1 MTGDWRFDIVMIVL
15 LLGFTA
21 FLTASKTAL
30 IAASRARM
38 HEQERH
44 GDTRAAIVQHLT
56 ATRQRLLDA
65 ILLAKIVVM
74 ITAAAIA
81 ASALAKIHGDLGIAY
96 AVAGVTLLML
106 LFGEVLPRTYAMTN
120 PDHLALVLAPLIK
133 PWVEIFAPLV
143 STLEWI
149 VKRVLRLLG
158 PEVGRAEHMRSAHDQ
173 LRGAI
178 ALHHHEGSVVTKDRD
193 MLGGILNLQDLTVR
207 DVMVHRTKM
216 VTVDRSEPPASII
229 EGVLKSGHTR
239 IPVWKNSSENIIGI
253 LHAKDLLKEMQKHKG
268 DAARIDLDDIVSPPW
283 FVPDTRP
290 VADQL
295 NAFLRRKTH
304 FALVVDE
311 YGEVMG
317 FVTLED
323 IIEEI
328 VGDIADEHD
337 VPGLGVRAEAG
348 GSYVVDGIV
357 PVRDLNRLNDW
368 HLPDDKMTTVAGL
381 VIHEARMIPEVGQT
395 FTFHGFRFEVLR
407 KRRHQVTSLRITPLK
422 ARKHAPAPAKA
433 AAPSS

>member
-1 MTGDWRFDIVMIVL
+1 MTGDWRFDMVMIVL
-15 LLGFTA
+15 LVGLAA

-30 IAASRARM
+30 NAASRARM
-38 HEQERH
+38 HEKERR
-44 GDTRAAIVQHLT
+44 GDRRAAAVQHLT
-56 ATRQRLLDA
+56 ATRRPLADT
-65 ILLAKIVVM
+65 ILLARMVVM
-74 ITAAAIA
+74 TTSAAIA
-81 ASALAKIHGDLGIAY
+81 ASALVRIHGDLGIAY
-96 AVAGVTLLML
+96 AIAGITLLML
-106 LFGEVLPRTYAMTN
+106 LFGEVLPRTYAMAN
-120 PDHLALVLAPLIK
+120 PDRLALILAPLIE
-133 PWVEIFAPLV
+133 PWVRILARFV

-149 VKRVLRLLG
+149 VKPVLRFLG
-158 PEVGRAEHMRSAHDQ
+158 SEVGRAEHMRLAHDE

-193 MLGGILNLQDLTVR
+193 MLGGILNLQNLTVR

-216 VTVDRSEPPASII
+216 VTVDRSDPPASII

-239 IPVWKNSSENIIGI
+239 IPVWKDSSENIIGI
-253 LHAKDLLKEMQKHKG
+253 LHAKDLLRAMQKHKG
-268 DAARIDLDDIVSPPW
+268 DTARIDLDDIVSPPW
-283 FVPDTRP
+283 FVPDTRA

-328 VGDIADEHD
+328 VGDITDEHD

-368 HLPDDKMTTVAGL
+368 QMPEDRMTTVAGL

-395 FTFHGFRFEVLR
+395 FNFHGFRFEVLR

-422 ARKHAPAPAKA
+422 ARKHPPATMKV
-433 AAPSS
+433 AAPMP

>member
-1 MTGDWRFDIVMIVL
+1 MRDSSFDIVIVL
-15 LLGFTA
+15 VLLALAA
-21 FLTASKTAL
+21 FLTISKTAMT
-30 IAASRARM
+30 AASRARL
-38 HEQERH
+38 HEQERR
-44 GDTRAAIVQHLT
+44 GDTRAAMVQHL
-56 ATRQRLLDA
+56 AGMRHRLLGA
-65 ILLAKIVVM
+65 ILLGKTVV
-74 ITAAAIA
+74 TVA
-81 ASALAKIHGDLGIAY
+81 ASAIATNTFVHIYGGLGVVY
-96 AVAGVTLLML
+96 AVAVIALLML
-106 LFGEVLPRTYAMTN
+106 LFGELVPRIYATTN
-120 PDHLALVLAPLIK
+120 PERLALTIAPFLK
-133 PWVEIFAPLV
+133 LWVDAFAPLV
-143 STLEWI
+143 TALEWLA
-149 VKRVLRLLG
+149 KRSLHLLG
-158 PEVGRAEHMRSAHDQ
+158 ADIARAENLRSAHDE

-178 ALHHHEGSVVTKDRD
+178 ALHHREGSVVTKDRD
-193 MLGGILNLQDLTVR
+193 MLGGILNLQDLTVS

-216 VTVDRSEPPASII
+216 VTVDRSEPPGSII

-239 IPVWKNSSENIIGI
+239 IPVWRDSPENIIGI

-268 DAARIDLDDIVSPPW
+268 EPARIDLDDIISPPW

-317 FVTLED
+317 LVTLED

-337 VPGLGVRAEAG
+337 LPVLGVRAESG

-357 PVRDLNRLNDW
+357 PVRDLNRINDW
-368 HLPDDKMTTVAGL
+368 DLPADEVTTVAGL
-381 VIHEARMIPEVGQT
+381 VIHEARMIPDVGQA

-407 KRRHQVTSLRITPLK
+407 KRRHQITSLRITPLK
-422 ARKHAPAPAKA
+422 ARKLVAAPSVRA
-433 AAPSS
+433 AAP

>member
-1 MTGDWRFDIVMIVL
+1 MT
-15 LLGFTA
+15 
-21 FLTASKTAL
+21 
-30 IAASRARM
+30 AASAF
-38 HEQERH
+38 
-44 GDTRAAIVQHLT
+44 AAT
-56 ATRQRLLDA
+56 
-65 ILLAKIVVM
+65 
-74 ITAAAIA
+74 
-81 ASALAKIHGDLGIAY
+81 ALAKIYGDLGVAY
-96 AVAGVTLLML
+96 AVAGITLLML
-106 LFGEVLPRTYAMTN
+106 LFGEVLPRAYAMTY
-120 PDHLALVLAPLIK
+120 PDRLAPILAPLIR
-133 PWVEIFAPLV
+133 PWVEVSAPLI
-143 STLEWI
+143 SALEWI
-149 VKRVLRLLG
+149 AKRALRFLG
-158 PEVGRAEHMRSAHDQ
+158 SDVAKAQHMRSAHDE

-178 ALHHHEGSVVTKDRD
+178 AIHHREGSVVTKDRD
-193 MLGGILNLQDLTVR
+193 MLGGILSLQDLTVS
-207 DVMVHRTKM
+207 DVMIHRTKM

-239 IPVWKNSSENIIGI
+239 IPVWKDSPENIIGI

-268 DAARIDLDDIVSPPW
+268 EAARIDLDDIISPPW
-283 FVPDTRP
+283 FVPDTRA

-337 VPGLGVRAEAG
+337 VQVLGVRAEAG

-357 PVRDLNRLNDW
+357 PIRDLNRLNDW

-422 ARKHAPAPAKA
+422 TRKPPLVPVKA

>member
-1 MTGDWRFDIVMIVL
+1 MIRDRLLDLIIILVL
-15 LLGFTA
+15 LALAAFFTI
-21 FLTASKTAL
+21 SKSAIT
-30 IAASRARM
+30 AASRAHM
-38 HEQERH
+38 QEQERR
-44 GDTRAAIVQHLT
+44 GDKRAALVQHLT
-56 ATRQRLLDA
+56 GMRHRLLGA
-65 ILLAKIVVM
+65 ILLGRTVATI
-74 ITAAAIA
+74 AASAIA
-81 ASALAKIHGDLGIAY
+81 ASALVRTYGDLGMVYAIA
-96 AVAGVTLLML
+96 GISILML
-106 LFGEVLPRTYAMTN
+106 LLGDVLPRIYATTN
-120 PDHLALVLAPLIK
+120 PERLALIAAPLIK
-133 PWVEIFAPLV
+133 PWVEVLAPVV
-143 STLEWI
+143 SLLEWI
-149 VKRVLRLLG
+149 VKRALRLMG
-158 PEVGRAEHMRSAHDQ
+158 VNVDRADQRSAHDE

-178 ALHHHEGSVVTKDRD
+178 ALHHRAGSVVTKDRD
-193 MLGGILNLQDLTVR
+193 MLGGILNLQDLSVS

-216 VTVDRSEPPASII
+216 VTVDRSEPPSSII

-239 IPVWKNSSENIIGI
+239 IPVWKESPENIIGI
-253 LHAKDLLKEMQKHKG
+253 LHAKDLLKEMQKHG
-268 DAARIDLDDIVSPPW
+268 GNAARIDLDDIISPPW

-317 FVTLED
+317 LVTLED

-337 VPGLGVRAEAG
+337 VLVLGVRAEAG

-368 HLPDDKMTTVAGL
+368 DLPDEEMTTVAGL
-381 VIHEARMIPEVGQT
+381 VIHEARMIPDVGQT

-407 KRRHQVTSLRITPLK
+407 RRRHQITSLRITPLK
-422 ARKHAPAPAKA
+422 ARKAPVASIRA
-433 AAPSS
+433 AAP